1 MGPIKQDRR
10 SQINRVTYWGVLVNV
25 LLSAV
30 KIIGGVI
37 GQSQALFADGL
48 HSFSDLASDAMVLF
62 AAHHAGEEADEEH
75 PYGHARFET
84 IATMALATLLGAV
97 GLGIAYNAIT
107 RLIADESAAVPALFT
122 LWIALISILSKEA
135 LYHFTRIVGNRIQS
149 QLLLANA
156 WHHRS
161 DAVSSIVVFIGIAGT
176 RFDMPKLD
184 AYAAVIVAVMIIK
197 IGVELGYSSIQELAD
212 KGLEADKIEKIRNV
226 ILAHEDVQHL
236 HMLRTRKMGHSAL
249 VDVHIEVAP
258 KLSVSEGHHISE
270 KVEKALIDRFDEI
283 NDVTVHI
290 DPENDESVAASI
302 DLPLRS
308 ELIGE
313 LDRQWSKIPELSGID
328 DITLHY
334 LNGKISIEASL
345 PLQQTAAFEQT
356 KELQRRFREACMKV
370 DSIGHA
376 ILRFH

>member
-1 MGPIKQDRR
+1 MDLTKDQRR
-10 SQINRVTYWGVLVNV
+10 KHINRVTYWGVLVNV
-25 LLSAV
+25 LLSAA
-30 KIIGGVI
+30 KLIGGII
-37 GQSQALFADGL
+37 GQSQALIADGL
-48 HSFSDLASDAMVLF
+48 HSLSDLASDAMVLV

-84 IATMALATLLGAV
+84 IATVALATLLGAV
-97 GLGIAYNAIT
+97 GIGIAYDAIA
-107 RLIADESAAVPALFT
+107 RLITDQVVAIPALFT
-122 LWIALISILSKEA
+122 LWIAAISILSKEA
-135 LYHFTRIVGNRIQS
+135 LYHFTRIVGNRIHS

-176 RFDMPKLD
+176 RFNMPKLD
-184 AYAAVIVAVMIIK
+184 AYAAIIVAIMIIK
-197 IGVELGYSSIQELAD
+197 IGVELGYNSIQELAD
-212 KGLEADKIEKIRNV
+212 KGLDPEMIDKIRNV
-226 ILAHEDVQHL
+226 ILAHEDVRHL
-236 HMLRTRKMGHSAL
+236 HMLRTRRMGQSAL

-270 KVEKALIDRFDEI
+270 KVEKSLIDRIEAI

-290 DPENDESVAASI
+290 DPENDETIAASI

-308 ELIGE
+308 ELIVE
-313 LDRQWSKIPELSGID
+313 LNRLWSNIPELAGVD

-334 LNGKISIEASL
+334 LGGKISVEASL
-345 PLQQTAAFEQT
+345 PLRHVGAIEHTL
-356 KELQRRFREACMKV
+356 ELQQKFREACMKL
-370 DSIGHA
+370 DSVGQA

>member
-1 MGPIKQDRR
+1 MELNKDQRR
-10 SQINRVTYWGVLVNV
+10 RQINRVTFWGVLVNV
-25 LLSAV
+25 LLSAA
-30 KIIGGVI
+30 KLIGGVI
-37 GQSQALFADGL
+37 GQSQALIADGL
-48 HSFSDLASDAMVLF
+48 HSLSDLASDAMVLV

-97 GLGIAYNAIT
+97 GVGIAYDAIS
-107 RLIADESAAVPALFT
+107 RLIADEPATVPALFT
-122 LWIALISILSKEA
+122 LWIAALSILSKEA
-135 LYHFTRIVGNRIQS
+135 LYHYTRIVGNRIRS

-176 RFDMPKLD
+176 QFNMPKLD
-184 AYAAVIVAVMIIK
+184 AYAAIVVAIMIIK
-197 IGVELGYSSIQELAD
+197 IGVELGYNSIQELAD
-212 KGLEADKIEKIRNV
+212 KGLDPEKIEKIRNV
-226 ILAHEDVQHL
+226 ILAHEDVLHL
-236 HMLRTRKMGHSAL
+236 HMLRSRKMGHYAL

-258 KLSVSEGHHISE
+258 RLSVSEGHHISE

-290 DPENDESVAASI
+290 DPENDETVAASV

-308 ELIGE
+308 ELIDE
-313 LDRQWSKIPELSGID
+313 LSRQWSSIPELASVD

-334 LNGKISIEASL
+334 LDGSISVEACI
-345 PLQQTAAFEQT
+345 PLRRAGSPEHAQ
-356 KELQRRFREACMKV
+356 ELQLQFREACMKIDCV
-370 DSIGHA
+370 GQSV
-376 ILRFH
+376 LRFH

>member
-1 MGPIKQDRR
+1 MDLTKEQRR
-10 SQINRVTYWGVLVNV
+10 KHISRVTYWGVLVNV
-25 LLSAV
+25 LLSAA
-30 KIIGGVI
+30 KLIGGVV
-37 GQSQALFADGL
+37 GQSQALVADGL
-48 HSFSDLASDAMVLF
+48 HSLSDLASDAMVLF

-84 IATMALATLLGAV
+84 IATVALATLLGAV
-97 GLGIAYNAIT
+97 GFGIAYDAIT
-107 RLIADESAAVPALFT
+107 RLIADESTTVPALFT
-122 LWIALISILSKEA
+122 LWIAVISILSKEA
-135 LYHFTRIVGNRIQS
+135 LYHYTRIVGNRIRS

-161 DAVSSIVVFIGIAGT
+161 DAISSIVVFIGIAGT
-176 RFDMPKLD
+176 RFDMAKLD

-197 IGVELGYSSIQELAD
+197 IGVELGYNSIQELVD
-212 KGLEADKIEKIRNV
+212 KGLDPEKIDKIRNV
-226 ILAHEDVQHL
+226 ILAHEDVLHL

-270 KVEKALIDRFDEI
+270 KVAKTLIDCFDEI

-290 DPENDESVAASI
+290 DPENDETVDKSI

-313 LDRQWSKIPELSGID
+313 LNRQWSNMPDLNGVD

-334 LNGKISIEASL
+334 LDGKISVEASM
-345 PLQQTAAFEQT
+345 PLRRAGSPEHSL
-356 KELQRRFREACMKV
+356 ELQRQFREACMKI
-370 DSIGHA
+370 DSIGQA